1 VTTHPAVTG
10 AAVLASLIVGGGV
23 YTARHSTSD
32 AALTASADARRA
44 IEHTEANIHRIKLLS
59 YHPPHVK
66 HVARRAP
73 AAATAVDASV
83 AAPAAAPQVVA
94 VPAQTPVTSTSP
106 TAGGDDSSEGHDD

>member
-23 YTARHSTSD
+23 YTARHTTSD

-44 IEHTEANIHRIKLLS
+44 IERTAAYPHRIKLLR
-59 YHPPHVK
+59 YHAPRVK
-66 HVARRAP
+66 HVARSAP
-73 AAATAVDASV
+73 PSPQATVAVAV
-83 AAPAAAPQVVA
+83 PAAAPQVVA

-106 TAGGDDSSEGHDD
+106 TAGGDDSSGGGDD

>member
-23 YTARHSTSD
+23 YTARHSTSS

-44 IEHTEANIHRIKLLS
+44 IEHSEATVHRIKLLS
-59 YHPPHVK
+59 YHPPHAK

-73 AAATAVDASV
+73 AAATATASV
-83 AAPAAAPQVVA
+83 AVPAAAPQVVA

-106 TAGGDDSSEGHDD
+106 TAGSDDSSEGHDD